1 MINGVE
7 FKELITY
14 PDHRGYFRELLRNSD
29 NTAKEGIGQISHSLV
44 HAGVVKAWHAHKKE
58 EKYFFCVEGS
68 CQISCVAVNN
78 FKNPNKSSK
87 IYSWVLSDQKPE
99 IIFIPKGY
107 ANGSM
112 NFSIN
117 TKILVFSSSTLQ
129 QSASDDY
136 RYPFDY
142 WNPWSIIKR

>member
-1 MINGVE
+1 MQE
-7 FKELITY
+7 PKLI
-14 PDHRGYFRELLRNSD
+14 DGKRLFDNRGSVSFS
-29 NTAKEGIGQISHSLV
+29 NTFSFSEIKRFYIV
-44 HAGVVKAWHAHKKE
+44 HNYNKNFIRAWHAHKKE

>member
-1 MINGVE
+1 MIKKPYKIQGDKIFDNRGSLSFVNSFGFKGVKR
-7 FKELITY
+7 FYLIQN
-14 PDHRGYFRELLRNSD
+14 HQKNFIR
-29 NTAKEGIGQISHSLV
+29 
-44 HAGVVKAWHAHKKE
+44 AWHAHKKE
-58 EKYFFCVEGS
+58 EKYFFCIEGS
-68 CQISCVAVNN
+68 CQISCVEVNN
-78 FKNPNKSSK
+78 FKNPSKNSK
-87 IYSWVLSDQKPE
+87 IYKWVLSDQKPE
-99 IIFIPKGY
+99 IVFIPKGY

-112 NFSIN
+112 NFSID